1 MWRGHAC
8 ETDASIGKGI
18 SMSDHWCKGARYV
31 RYATGGSGA
40 YRTCAGL
47 QRGASWA
54 SACLAGA
61 SRFEALLLNHR
72 RRLPD
77 AIVLVNAPHTLL
89 SADNRR
95 WAARACRR
103 SAARPDLVGEFRLV
117 SLECELDGRQN
128 GTSRIR
134 DHAVHRSFLC
144 SLCLILL
151 RGCAWAGWAV
161 EVTALAARCRR
172 GTLGTDYFC
181 AR

>member
-8 ETDASIGKGI
+8 ETDASLGKGI
-18 SMSDHWCKGARYV
+18 SMSDLHWCKGARWYV

-77 AIVLVNAPHTLL
+77 AIVLVNARTPCSTTEGGGRPCVLAEKSIDTT
-89 SADNRR
+89 SA
-95 WAARACRR
+95 R
-103 SAARPDLVGEFRLV
+103 SC
-117 SLECELDGRQN
+117 STWECELDEQGEKT
-128 GTSRIR
+128 GPC
-134 DHAVHRSFLC
+134 VHRFSPEDRSEAGDRRAIAQDCTRSC
-144 SLCLILL
+144 SG
-151 RGCAWAGWAV
+151 R
-161 EVTALAARCRR
+161 TRNRTKR
-172 GTLGTDYFC
+172 
-181 AR
+181 

>member
-77 AIVLVNAPHTLL
+77 AIVLVNARTPCSTTEGGGRPCVLAEKSIDTT
-89 SADNRR
+89 SARSCSTWNANLMSRERKPAPACIVSGRR
-95 WAARACRR
+95 TAQKRVTGGRSRR
-103 SAARPDLVGEFRLV
+103 IGLGHVLAEQA
-117 SLECELDGRQN
+117 LE
-128 GTSRIR
+128 
-134 DHAVHRSFLC
+134 
-144 SLCLILL
+144 L
-151 RGCAWAGWAV
+151 RGR
-161 EVTALAARCRR
+161 ARVWP
-172 GTLGTDYFC
+172 
-181 AR
+181 

>member
-8 ETDASIGKGI
+8 ETDASLGKGI

-77 AIVLVNAPHTLL
+77 AIVLVNARTPCSTTEGGGRPCVLGEKSIDKPRQDL
-89 SADNRR
+89 ST
-95 WAARACRR
+95 W
-103 SAARPDLVGEFRLV
+103 G
-117 SLECELDGRQN
+117 ELDEQGEKTGPCGGIGQYSFRSEDRSEAGDRRAMAQDCTRSCSGRT
-128 GTSRIR
+128 GTRTK
-134 DHAVHRSFLC
+134 
-144 SLCLILL
+144 
-151 RGCAWAGWAV
+151 RGR
-161 EVTALAARCRR
+161 ARVWP
-172 GTLGTDYFC
+172 
-181 AR
+181 